1 MISIF
6 SVYIL
11 PALILAGIGSF
22 FGVLI
27 AIFNK
32 YFYVE
37 DDNRVEELVNLLPG
51 YNCGSCGFAGCK
63 GLAEDIII
71 NNGDLSK
78 CKPLSSDQKKKAQE
92 YIDQLKN
99 SA

>member
-11 PALILAGIGSF
+11 PALILAGIGVF
-22 FGVLI
+22 FGILI
-27 AIFNK
+27 AVFNK

-37 DDNRVEELVNLLPG
+37 DDNRVEELANLLPG

-63 GLAEDIII
+63 DFAENVIM
-71 NNGDLSK
+71 NNADLSK
-78 CKPLSSDQKKKAQE
+78 CKPLSNEQKIKAQE
-92 YIDQLKN
+92 YIDQLAK
-99 SA
+99 

>member
-11 PALILAGIGSF
+11 PALILAGIGVV

-27 AIFNK
+27 AVFNK

-37 DDNRVEELVNLLPG
+37 EDNRIEELTKLLPG
-51 YNCGSCGFAGCK
+51 YNCGSCGFPGCK
-63 GLAEDIII
+63 GLAEAIV
-71 NNGDLSK
+71 NNNDDLTK
-78 CKPLSSDQKKKAQE
+78 CKPLSSDQKIKAHE
-92 YIDQLKN
+92 YIQTLKK
-99 SA
+99 

>member
-11 PALILAGIGSF
+11 PALILAGIGVV

-27 AIFNK
+27 AVFNK

-37 DDNRVEELVNLLPG
+37 EDNRIEELTKLLPG
-51 YNCGSCGFAGCK
+51 YNCGSCGFPGCK
-63 GLAEDIII
+63 GLAEAIV
-71 NNGDLSK
+71 NNNDDLAK
-78 CKPLSSDQKKKAQE
+78 CKPLSSDQKIKAHE
-92 YIDQLKN
+92 YIQTLKK
-99 SA
+99 